1 LIYLIIGSCTPG
13 ILKLNPSIFGTPSCR
28 CVSCDDFSF
37 LRASTDINSTKPYVA
52 ACITALLSTKSISDL
67 AGRSI
72 GLRELA
78 PTGADIQAALSK
90 LHGSPAKT
98 AHAAN
103 EDSVENIKNQHP
115 FSLMDLVKLKWS
127 RGEHS
132 VGNDMFELQ
141 GYEKA
146 TLEDLIVGKQ
156 LGVYR
161 DVPLPYNLD
170 HYFS

>member
-1 LIYLIIGSCTPG
+1 
-13 ILKLNPSIFGTPSCR
+13 
-28 CVSCDDFSF
+28 
-37 LRASTDINSTKPYVA
+37 VA

-90 LHGSPAKT
+90 LHGSPAKISQ
-98 AHAAN
+98 AFDQ
-103 EDSVENIKNQHP
+103 DSVHNIRNQP

-127 RGEHS
+127 RGQHS
-132 VGNDMFELQ
+132 VGDDIFDLE

-146 TLEDLIVGKQ
+146 TLESLIVGKQ

-161 DVPLPYNLD
+161 DIPLPYNLD
-170 HYFS
+170 HYFRSPIFDA